1 MDKRNNNVRDDLDI
15 IDVKIVI
22 GKFNDNFFED
32 DVMNDINNVD
42 SGYIKSSCMD
52 DDVYIEINS
61 VCNEYN
67 IFILFEIVFQDKD
80 DMLVIYM
87 Q

>member
-32 DVMNDINNVD
+32 DILNGVNNVD

-52 DDVYIEINS
+52 DDDNIELNS
-61 VCNEYN
+61 VCNEYY
-67 IFILFEIVFQDKD
+67 IFILFEIVFQDKE

>member
-32 DVMNDINNVD
+32 DIVNGVNNVD

-52 DDVYIEINS
+52 DDVNIELNS
-61 VCNEYN
+61 VCNEYY
-67 IFILFEIVFQDKD
+67 IFILFEIVFQDKE